1 MKNTKLKDQLAKAL
15 FGALYFLLVLCSYY
29 MLKPLRDSSFLTSF
43 HPHAKPLFNLV
54 TMMLLFFGASFYGSI
69 VRRVQGRKFISLFY
83 AVLVSNLLIFWWLFY
98 RFPDFTGAVFYA
110 WLSVANVFMVAVF
123 WTQINFSFTGKG
135 DKLLYVIVGLGGGI
149 GAAFGGKLTSLIV
162 PYVGS
167 NNLIL
172 AACCV
177 LVAAFGCALYLANSS
192 SNSESFVISEK
203 DAART
208 NFRGVL
214 SEKYAV
220 SILAIVAIGT
230 FVHSIYDYQLS
241 VLVAETLERNKD
253 SYAIFYGDLYY
264 RLNSFAI
271 LAQILI
277 GPLVL
282 LSIGPAR
289 GLYIF
294 LALIVGTAIA
304 LAMNNTLFVMEWV
317 FIVFVGSGYSFV
329 QIFREQLYVPA
340 SQYIKVSC
348 KGFID
353 TFGFRLGD
361 AVAALSFV
369 LIVSVFGLDMVRLEY
384 LVLLS
389 SLAAAYY
396 LVQANREYRALVRAR
411 EEESI

>member
-1 MKNTKLKDQLAKAL
+1 MTKEYFKRNISKAL
-15 FGALYFLLVLCSYY
+15 FGGIYFLLVLCSYY

-54 TMMLLFFGASFYGSI
+54 TMFLLFFGAGIYSSI
-69 VRRVQGRKFISLFY
+69 VRRVQGTKFITLFY
-83 AVLVSNLLIFWWLFY
+83 LTLISNLLMFWWLFY
-98 RFPDFTGAVFYA
+98 RFPEITGALFYA
-110 WLSVANVFMVAVF
+110 WLSIANVFLVAVF
-123 WTQINFSFTGKG
+123 WTQINFSFTGKQ
-135 DKLLYVIVGLGGGI
+135 DKFLYVIVGLGGGI
-149 GAAFGGKLTSLIV
+149 GAAFGGKITSIIV

-172 AACCV
+172 AACAV
-177 LVAAFGCALYLANSS
+177 LSLAFICALMLAGKKNST
-192 SNSESFVISEK
+192 NSFVIPEK

-214 SEKYAV
+214 GEKYAV
-220 SILAIVAIGT
+220 AILAIVAVGT

-253 SYAIFYGDLYY
+253 SYSIFYGDLYY

-271 LAQILI
+271 VAQLLI

-282 LSIGPAR
+282 MSIGPAR

-304 LAMNNTLFVMEWV
+304 LAMNNSLFVMEWV
-317 FIVFVGSGYSFV
+317 FIIFVGSGYSFV

-340 SQYIKVSC
+340 SQFVKVSC

-361 AVAALSFV
+361 SAAALSFV

-389 SLAAAYY
+389 SLLAAYY
-396 LVQANREYRALVRAR
+396 LFQANRLYRQLVSAR
-411 EEESI
+411 EEDQT